1 MGLTTSG
8 AQQMMGLAVGEALTN
23 FATAN
28 AHQGV
33 GFGVGASGAFAIA
46 QTDLQGAS
54 KARKPVT
61 SSTRSGSVLT
71 SVATWAAADAVGT
84 WDEFALFNAAAAG
97 VMLHR
102 GVSAGFFVKN
112 SSTTATLTVTLTLT
126 AA

>member
-8 AQQMMGLAVGEALTN
+8 AQQMMGLAVGEALTS

-28 AHQGV
+28 ANQGV
-33 GFGVGASGAFAIA
+33 GFGAGATTAFAIA

-54 KARKPVT
+54 KVRKAVT

-84 WDEFALFNAAAAG
+84 WDEFALFNASTAG

-102 GVSAGFFVKN
+102 GVAAAFFTKN
-112 SSTTATLTVTLTLT
+112 SSTTVTLTVTLTLT

>member
-1 MGLTTSG
+1 MGLG
-8 AQQMMGLAVGEALTN
+8 VGEAITS

-28 AHQGV
+28 ANQGV
-33 GFGVGASGAFAIA
+33 GFGAGSTTAFAIG
-46 QTDLQGAS
+46 QTDLQGATKPR
-54 KARKPVT
+54 KAVT
-61 SSTRSGSVLT
+61 SSTRAGSVIT

-102 GVSAGFFVKN
+102 GVSAAFFVKN
-112 SSTTATLTVTLTLT
+112 GSTTVTLTITLTVT